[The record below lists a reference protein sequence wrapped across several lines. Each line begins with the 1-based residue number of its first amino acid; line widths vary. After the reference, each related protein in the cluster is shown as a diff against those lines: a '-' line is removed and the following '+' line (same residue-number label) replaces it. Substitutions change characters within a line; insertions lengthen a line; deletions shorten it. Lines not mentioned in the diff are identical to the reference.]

1 MQTSK
6 FLMKKLKGGERM
18 NKNMLIT
25 GIVVVLVGA
34 GAFFGGMKYQQT
46 QGASAFQ
53 AGAQAGRFGGR
64 FGMGAGG
71 QRFGAPTL
79 GKVVS
84 KDANSI
90 TVQMKDGS
98 SKIVNLDSTTKIVKT
113 STASASDLTNGTEVA
128 VFGSTNSDGS
138 ITAQN
143 VQINPQI
150 RQKQSPT
157 PTP

>member
-1 MQTSK
+1 M
-6 FLMKKLKGGERM
+6 F
-18 NKNMLIT
+18 IT
-25 GIVVVLVGA
+25 GIVIVLVGA
-34 GAFFGGMKYQQT
+34 GAFLGGMKYQQA
-46 QGASAFQ
+46 QGASSFQ
-53 AGAQAGRFGGR
+53 VAAQNGRFGGR

-84 KDANSI
+84 TDANSM
-90 TVQMKDGS
+90 TVQMADGS

-113 STASASDLTNGTEVA
+113 STASASDLTNDTEVA
-128 VFGSTNSDGS
+128 VFGTTNSDGS

-150 RQKQSPT
+150 RQKQHPT
-157 PTP
+157 TTP